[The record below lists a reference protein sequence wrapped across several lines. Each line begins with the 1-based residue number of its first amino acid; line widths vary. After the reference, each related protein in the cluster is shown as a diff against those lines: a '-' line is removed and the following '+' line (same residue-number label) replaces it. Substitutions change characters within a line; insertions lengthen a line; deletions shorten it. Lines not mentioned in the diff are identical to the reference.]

1 MAPSRR
7 TWFDERG
14 LVVAGETGA
23 LRHLDLFGGALHYWR
38 VPAEH
43 WKPCLRSLR
52 ALGLTA
58 VESYVPWRVHEPTAG
73 AFSWRGPHD
82 LRRFCDLAGEAGLA
96 VILRVGPAANAELT
110 GFGLPDDVLADPAI
124 SARTSHGSLAW
135 LPAPPRAF
143 PIPSYASAK
152 LHERVAR
159 WYRAL
164 AEQVAPLAAPAGPLV
179 ALGVDNEAQ
188 LFFRRGAYDLD
199 YHPEAVARWA
209 ALHPQWPE
217 PPRAWAP
224 DDAARCLAWVRFKR
238 TLVAAALRRFSLALD
253 DAGFAGLARLHNL
266 ALDAQDSAEI
276 AAALSDDSPPG
287 DFFGAARQG
296 PDRNKP
302 ALRPPASPAAP
313 GAGAGGEEE
322 ALAGSA
328 LGATKAGDDPGSG
341 GGPAAAP
348 AATADP
354 RSAPAAD
361 PGSGSVADSR
371 SVADLEAALQLEP
384 SASDAV
390 PDATRPVSGPSALV
404 AFDSHGPVSLPALRR
419 AALRSLSSQPLPL
432 VLECGVGD
440 VPWFPPAGALADQH
454 RALALL
460 AAGARGLSLYMAV
473 ERERWVGGLLAPDGT
488 PAPDA
493 AWAPALFA
501 ALRRLD
507 WPALRR
513 RAPLALVTSSLDD
526 DLAAASCLV
535 DPITPFATSLANLP
549 HPQLAAEPSTTH
561 LWLRAVERALERAG
575 IPYDVHPDSA
585 SAETLASYR
594 AVLAP
599 FPRHI
604 PRALLATLRDLAE
617 AKRTIVVLG
626 PTPPTR
632 DEHDAPL
639 ELPALRRVGKMRP
652 GSLDDLEGLAADLTQ
667 LAGPPPTWLCP
678 DDTCAVSLFERD
690 GQTRALFLTNDG
702 PATTAVLS
710 TTEPARALV
719 DALTSERI
727 PLSGATRIA
736 MPASSIR
743 LFLVES

>member
-43 WKPCLRSLR
+43 WKACLRSLR
-52 ALGLTA
+52 GLGLTA

-82 LRRFCDLAGEAGLA
+82 LRRFCDLAAEAGLA
-96 VILRVGPAANAELT
+96 VILRAGPAANAELT
-110 GFGLPDDVLADPAI
+110 GFGFPDDVLADPAI

-199 YHPEAVARWA
+199 YHPEAVAHWA

-238 TLVAAALRRFSLALD
+238 TLLAAALHRFSRALD

-266 ALDAQDSAEI
+266 ALDAQDAGAI

-287 DFFGAARQG
+287 DFFGASRQG

-302 ALRPPASPAAP
+302 ELRPPASAAAP
-313 GAGAGGEEE
+313 GTASGSEHE
-322 ALAGSA
+322 ADGLAGS
-328 LGATKAGDDPGSG
+328 
-341 GGPAAAP
+341 
-348 AATADP
+348 
-354 RSAPAAD
+354 
-361 PGSGSVADSR
+361 
-371 SVADLEAALQLEP
+371 
-384 SASDAV
+384 
-390 PDATRPVSGPSALV
+390 PDADRPVSGPSALV
-404 AFDSHGPVSLPALRR
+404 AFDSHGPVSLSALRR
-419 AALRSLSSQPLPL
+419 AALRSLSAQPLPL
-432 VLECGVGD
+432 ILECGVGD
-440 VPWFPPAGALADQH
+440 VPWFPPTSALADQH

-493 AWAPALFA
+493 AWAPALLA

-513 RAPLALVTSSLDD
+513 RAPLAIVTSSLDD

-535 DPITPFATSLANLP
+535 DPITPFATALANLP

-599 FPRHI
+599 FSRHI

-632 DEHDAPL
+632 DEHGAPL

-678 DDTCAVSLFERD
+678 DDTCALSLFERG
-690 GQTRALFLTNDG
+690 GQTRALFLSNDG

-727 PLSGATRIA
+727 PLSAATRIA

-743 LFLVES
+743 LFLVEN

>member
-23 LRHLDLFGGALHYWR
+23 LRHLELFGGALHYWR

-43 WKPCLRSLR
+43 WKACLRSLR

-58 VESYVPWRVHEPTAG
+58 VESYVPWRVHEPTVG
-73 AFSWRGPHD
+73 AFSWRGQHD
-82 LRRFCDLAGEAGLA
+82 LRRFCDLAAEAGLA
-96 VILRVGPAANAELT
+96 VILRAGPAANAELT
-110 GFGLPDDVLADPAI
+110 GFGFPDDVLADPAI

-199 YHPEAVARWA
+199 YHPEAVAHWA

-238 TLVAAALRRFSLALD
+238 TLLAAALHRFSRALD

-266 ALDAQDSAEI
+266 ALDAQDASAI

-287 DFFGAARQG
+287 DFFGASRQG

-302 ALRPPASPAAP
+302 ALRPPASAAAP
-313 GAGAGGEEE
+313 GAGADSEDGADG
-322 ALAGSA
+322 LAGS
-328 LGATKAGDDPGSG
+328 
-341 GGPAAAP
+341 
-348 AATADP
+348 
-354 RSAPAAD
+354 
-361 PGSGSVADSR
+361 
-371 SVADLEAALQLEP
+371 
-384 SASDAV
+384 
-390 PDATRPVSGPSALV
+390 PDADRPVSGHSALV

-419 AALRSLSSQPLPL
+419 AALRSLSAQALPL
-432 VLECGVGD
+432 ILECGVGD
-440 VPWFPPAGALADQH
+440 VPWFPPTSALADQH

-513 RAPLALVTSSLDD
+513 RAPLAIVTSALDD

-535 DPITPFATSLANLP
+535 DPITPFATALANLP
-549 HPQLAAEPSTTH
+549 HSQLAAEPSTTH

-585 SAETLASYR
+585 SPETLASYR

-678 DDTCAVSLFERD
+678 DDTCAISLFERD
-690 GQTRALFLTNDG
+690 GQTRALFLSNDG

-727 PLSGATRIA
+727 PLSGATRIS

-743 LFLVES
+743 LFLVEN